1 MEFQLDHTNK
11 IIWKSEKRKL
21 KDLKLFEGNPRQAN
35 EKQEFD
41 NLGDWDYNENNEEK
55 RGKI

>member
-21 KDLKLFEGNPRQAN
+21 KDLKFFEGNPRQAN
-35 EKQEFD
+35 ENKNRFREEF
-41 NLGDWDYNENNEEK
+41 
-55 RGKI
+55 RKI

>member
-1 MEFQLDHTNK
+1 MAERENK

-21 KDLKLFEGNPRQAN
+21 KDLKFFEGNPRRAN